1 MGVNHL
7 GVEPAQL
14 AGATLALLPGDPAR
28 VGLIAAMLDDPAA
41 VAEEREFTTWRA
53 TVSGR
58 PVIVTSTG
66 IGGPSLSIAVEEL
79 AQLGVRTFVRVGT
92 TGAIQEG
99 IAPGDVVITTGAV
112 RLEGASRHF
121 APLEYPAV
129 ADFGVVGALIE
140 GAAANDVPF
149 HLGITVSSDTFYP
162 GQERRDTYRGY
173 LLPSLAGSLDTWRSL
188 GVLNLE
194 MEAATLFVMCAAMGL
209 RAGAVCGVILNRLET
224 ESLSEGAKAMAEQ
237 NAALVG
243 TSAAAVLATPDL

>member
-7 GVEPAQL
+7 GVEPDQL

-28 VGLIAAMLDDPAA
+28 AGLIAAMLDDPAA
-41 VAEEREFTTWRA
+41 VASEREFTTWRA

-58 PVIVTSTG
+58 PVVVTSTG
-66 IGGPSLSIAVEEL
+66 IGGPSVSIAVEEL

-99 IAPGDVVITTGAV
+99 IAPGDVVISTGAV

-129 ADFGVVGALIE
+129 ADFGVVGALVE
-140 GAAANDVPF
+140 GAAANDVRF
-149 HLGITVSSDTFYP
+149 HLGITASTDTFYP

-173 LLPSLAGSLDTWRSL
+173 ILPSLDGSLAMWRAL
-188 GVLNLE
+188 RGLNYE
-194 MEAATLFVMCAAMGL
+194 MEAATPYVMAATMGL
-209 RAGAVCGVILNRLET
+209 RA
-224 ESLSEGAKAMAEQ
+224 
-237 NAALVG
+237 
-243 TSAAAVLATPDL
+243 AAVAGGGLHPAGNEALDDSAVAM

>member
-7 GVEPAQL
+7 GVEPDQL

-28 VGLIAAMLDDPAA
+28 AGLIAAMLDDPAA
-41 VAEEREFTTWRA
+41 VASEREFTTWRA

-58 PVIVTSTG
+58 PVVVTSTG

-99 IAPGDVVITTGAV
+99 IAPGDVVISTGAV

-162 GQERRDTYRGY
+162 GQERHDTYRGY
-173 LLPSLAGSLDTWRSL
+173 LLPDLNGSLTMWRAL
-188 GVLNLE
+188 GVLNYE
-194 MEAATLFVMCAAMGL
+194 MEAATLFVMASTMRL
-209 RAGAVCGVILNRLET
+209 RAGAVSGVILNRAET
-224 ESLSEGAKAMAEQ
+224 ESLADGAVAMAEQ
-237 NAALVG
+237 NAVLVA
-243 TSAAAVLATPDL
+243 TSAAGLLVEQ